1 MGKLDAA
8 QAELERAVVL
18 NPDYVDAIYN
28 LAKLYRDTGD
38 WDAALSAYA
47 RVIALDPAHL
57 NARINR
63 ANLLAEDGRID
74 EACDVYD
81 DAAKIATESSGKVRA
96 HVFRGNA
103 LRRAGRDEEAMAA
116 YDAALALEPHDGLA
130 IKRALTVPIV
140 TRSRGHIDAVRARVG
155 REIDTLMARALEVF
169 DPGLET
175 STTNFYLAYHALGDR
190 ALQQK
195 TAALQL
201 KACPE
206 LAWAAPH
213 CRKWSRPT
221 KGKGKGRRIR
231 LGIASAYFRR
241 HSIGRLNVG
250 LIAGLD
256 KERFEVF
263 VFSTSDV
270 DDAIAQEINAN
281 AAHVT
286 VMTRDLATAR
296 HTIADA
302 ELDILYY
309 PEIGMDVLTY
319 FYAFARLAPVQC
331 VGWGHPDT
339 TGIPNMDYFVSS
351 TLLEPAGAEAE
362 YSETLYRL
370 ATLPTCYRRPEI
382 PARLKSRK
390 ELGLP
395 EDRHLYLCP
404 QSIFKLHP
412 DTDGLF
418 GDILAG
424 DPEGEVVLIE
434 GTVGPLT
441 DQLRA
446 RFARSIPEFQDRIRI
461 VPRQSPEDFPALIA
475 AADVVLDAPHFSGG
489 NTSFEAFALGQPIV
503 TFDGAFMRGRV
514 TAGMYRKMG
523 LDDCIAA
530 SFEDYVGFALKL
542 GTDEGSRAQ
551 TKARI
556 AAAADALFEDS
567 EAVREWQRFFEFAL
581 EKA

>member
-1 MGKLDAA
+1 MGRLDEAC
-8 QAELERAVVL
+8 AELEQAVVL
-18 NPDYVDAIYN
+18 APDYVDAIYN
-28 LAKLYRDTGD
+28 LAKLYRDLGD
-38 WDAALSAYA
+38 WDSALGAYA
-47 RVIALDPAHL
+47 RVIALDPKHL
-57 NARINR
+57 DARINR
-63 ANLLAEDGRID
+63 ANLLAEDGRIE
-74 EACDVYD
+74 EACAGYK
-81 DAAKIATESSGKVRA
+81 DAAAVADDIGGQVRA

-140 TRSRGHIDAVRARVG
+140 TQSRAHIDAVRARVDT
-155 REIDTLMARALEVF
+155 EIDALMARDLDVL

-190 ALQQK
+190 ALQEK

-201 KACPE
+201 KACPD
-206 LAWAAPH
+206 LAWVARH
-213 CRKWSRPT
+213 CRNWSLP
-221 KGKGKGRRIR
+221 KGRRIR

-256 KERFEVF
+256 KERFEIF

-270 DDAIAQEINAN
+270 DDAISREIKESAD
-281 AAHVT
+281 HVT
-286 VMTRDLATAR
+286 VMTRDLEAAR
-296 HTIADA
+296 RTIAEA

-319 FYAFARLAPVQC
+319 FYAYARLAPVQC

-351 TLLEPAGAEAE
+351 DLLEREGAEAD
-362 YSETLYRL
+362 YSEKLRCL
-370 ATLPTCYRRPEI
+370 STLPTCYRRPEI
-382 PARLKSRK
+382 PARLKSRQ

-412 DTDGLF
+412 DTDLLF
-418 GDILAG
+418 RDILAG
-424 DPEGEVVLIE
+424 DPAGEIVLIE
-434 GTVGPLT
+434 GTVAPLT

-446 RFARSIPEFQDRIRI
+446 RLARAIPEFQSRVRF
-461 VPRQSPEDFPALIA
+461 VPRLSPEDFLALIA
-475 AADVVLDAPHFSGG
+475 ASDVVLDAPHFSGG
-489 NTSFEAFALGQPIV
+489 NTSYEAFALGKPIV
-503 TFDGAFMRGRV
+503 THDGAFMRGRV

-523 LDDCIAA
+523 LDDSIAE
-530 SFEDYVGFALKL
+530 SFEDYAAFALKL
-542 GTDEGSRAQ
+542 GTDEAFRAEIE
-551 TKARI
+551 ARV
-556 AAAADALFEDS
+556 AANVDALFEDT
-567 EAVREWQRFFEFAL
+567 EAVREWERFFESAL
-581 EKA
+581 DEA